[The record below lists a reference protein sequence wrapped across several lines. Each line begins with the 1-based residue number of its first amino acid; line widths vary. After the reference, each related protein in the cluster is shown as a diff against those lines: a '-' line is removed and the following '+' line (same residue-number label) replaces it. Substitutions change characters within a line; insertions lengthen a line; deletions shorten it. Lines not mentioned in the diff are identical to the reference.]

1 MMFNKYLLLLS
12 TFCLVVGISNSYAD
26 GGSKRAG
33 KSPESMVG
41 CVDGIVH
48 TGISI
53 SASVDKS
60 QCTGFGLCVVCI
72 ESLENQG
79 CRIVDTTVANNSTAI
94 TNDGGLTTTV
104 DWDEIV
110 TYLLSCSKP

>member
-1 MMFNKYLLLLS
+1 MMFNKKLLLLS

-26 GGSKRAG
+26 GGSKRFG
-33 KSPESMVG
+33 KSPESIVG
-41 CVDGIVH
+41 CANAHVR
-48 TGISI
+48 TWSI
-53 SASVDKS
+53 STAVDQS
-60 QCTGFGLCVVCI
+60 QCVCNPLCVGCI

-79 CRIVDTTVANNSTAI
+79 CRIVDTTVANNSTAV
-94 TNDGGLTTTV
+94 TSDGGQTTIV